1 MSMKRLT
8 LCVAVATTIT
18 LALFLMMESLV
29 SMGKGSIDKPPKAS
43 PIEFIRL
50 NKQSELSLK
59 QRELPEKPPSEVPP
73 SRPLVTSLEA
83 DINNPET
90 RMALKVTRPGLKSQ
104 LGLQG
109 GLSFGELP
117 MDRDTVPIVRVEPMY
132 PSRAAQRRIEGWVVV
147 EFTIGKQGRVE
158 NAKVVRSQPGTIF
171 NRSALKAVSKWK
183 YKPRVDNGLVVET
196 HGHQTKI
203 TFKLND

>member
-1 MSMKRLT
+1 MKRLT
-8 LCVAVATTIT
+8 FCVAVATTIT
-18 LALFLMMESLV
+18 LVLFLMMESLV
-29 SMGKGSIDKPPKAS
+29 SMGEASIDKPPKAS

-50 NKQSELSLK
+50 NEQSALSLK
-59 QRELPEKPPSEVPP
+59 QRELPEKYSPEVPP
-73 SRPLVTSLEA
+73 SRPSVMSLEA

-90 RMALKVTRPGLKSQ
+90 RMVLKVTRPGLKSQ

-109 GLSFGELP
+109 GFSLGELP
-117 MDRDTVPIVRVEPMY
+117 MDRDTVPIGRVEPMY

-147 EFTIGKQGRVE
+147 EFSIGKQGTVE